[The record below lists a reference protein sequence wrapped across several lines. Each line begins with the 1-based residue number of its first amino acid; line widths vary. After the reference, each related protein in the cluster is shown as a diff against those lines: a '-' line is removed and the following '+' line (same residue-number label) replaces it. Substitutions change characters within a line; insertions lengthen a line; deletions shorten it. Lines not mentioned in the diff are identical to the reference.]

1 MSYPPEIEQ
10 NIHKILRLIW
20 LIQFRTNEIQHNIK
34 VLPKEDK
41 NKVILRDIHP
51 LILHLESD
59 ILSITHP
66 LQDLLHSL

>member
-10 NIHKILRLIW
+10 NINKILRLIS

-41 NKVILRDIHP
+41 NKTILRDIHP
-51 LILHLESD
+51 LTLQLQSD
-59 ILSITHP
+59 IISITHP
-66 LQDLLHSL
+66 LQDLLYSL